1 MCLIQ
6 KNKLK
11 IWRATMSD
19 IMKIIDNDE
28 FIFFLSWLDEWNN
41 WEAREIISVVQRPS
55 GYQKEYDEYLE
66 YKKEKVNGE

>member
-28 FIFFLSWLDEWNN
+28 FIFFLSLLDEWNN
-41 WEAREIISVVQRPS
+41 W
-55 GYQKEYDEYLE
+55 
-66 YKKEKVNGE
+66 